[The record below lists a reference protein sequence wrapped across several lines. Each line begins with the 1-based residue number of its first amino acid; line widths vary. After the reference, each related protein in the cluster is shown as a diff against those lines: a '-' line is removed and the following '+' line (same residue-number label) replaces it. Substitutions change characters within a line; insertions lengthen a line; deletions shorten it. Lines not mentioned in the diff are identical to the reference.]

1 MKKRF
6 AALCAALLA
15 ASAFTMTAFAAES
28 TPSPTNSDNPP
39 SNDGT
44 TVAVDTNGP
53 VSPQTGDNSVNG
65 WAIGALAF
73 AGVAAVTFSK
83 ARKSDSN

>member
-1 MKKRF
+1 MKKHLI
-6 AALCAALLA
+6 ALCAAMLA
-15 ASAFTMTAFAAES
+15 ASALTMTAFAEDV
-28 TPSPTNSDNPP
+28 PSPTNPDKAPAT
-39 SNDGT
+39 DGT
-44 TVAVDTNGP
+44 AVTVDTNGP

>member
-15 ASAFTMTAFAAES
+15 ASAFTMTAFAAE

-73 AGVAAVTFSK
+73 AGVIWY
-83 ARKSDSN
+83 N